1 MTTHITDNERKLQT
15 QVNLLTTTNEVLAA
29 RLSAAET
36 DYEIELAV
44 LQLTVGNLMA
54 ERDVKSDIYITALEE
69 LVKRTA
75 ERDAQSKAA
84 DHWMT
89 EACAEHN
96 NCVRLEA
103 ERNAL
108 ANAPNNDLPVALLE
122 RLAATLSRLGKATP
136 EGGIERFNADIEY
149 QLYSLCRGVDSVI
162 SGSDALAERVKAL
175 EAAQKESL
183 LAMQAGLNVLANEG
197 VTYWSDVQ
205 ESLSQ
210 AIKGATT

>member
-1 MTTHITDNERKLQT
+1 MTDTERKLQT
-15 QVNLLTTTNEVLAA
+15 RVNLLTTTNEVLAE
-29 RLSAAET
+29 RLAAAET
-36 DYEIELAV
+36 DYAAELEAYR
-44 LQLTVGNLMA
+44 LTMGSFKA
-54 ERDVKSDIYITALEE
+54 ERDVKSDLYITALEE
-69 LVKRTA
+69 LVKRTV
-75 ERDAQSKAA
+75 ERD
-84 DHWMT
+84 
-89 EACAEHN
+89 
-96 NCVRLEA
+96 
-103 ERNAL
+103 AL